1 MLLKLRQTIDT
12 YSMLVSGVDVLVA
25 LSGGADSVALLMA
38 LNEIS
43 DEYNINLSA
52 IHINHNL
59 RGEESLRD
67 EQFCKELCNS
77 LNIPLVVES
86 VDVNGISLE
95 TGDSIELCARKLRYE
110 LFSKHAKG
118 IIATAHT
125 ASDNA
130 ETMIYNL
137 CRGSAISGIAGIP
150 PVRDNIIRPLI
161 DCTRDDII
169 SYLDSINQSFVND
182 SSNDLD
188 DYTRNRIRHNI
199 IPRLLEINPSFFDAS
214 SRASVLLRQDD
225 CYLSK
230 ISEQEFEK
238 YYSNGVLKS
247 DIISLDV
254 AILSRVLSILFVMEI
269 GIKPEFL
276 HVVQMLSVVNGEFK
290 RCSLPKEMQFESC
303 KNGFCISKITKT
315 QEFCETIFFD
325 ADNISKFFPG
335 SKAVDYNQYK
345 NLCNVN
351 NLLFK
356 FSIDCDKIKGKVVV
370 RTRQDGDSYRPV
382 ARKVTKTLRKL
393 LSEAKVTSE
402 QSNSLILLC
411 DDDGIFFSNL
421 FGIDERVV
429 VTNKSKNIIVL
440 RDAEGKLW

>member
-25 LSGGADSVALLMA
+25 LSGGADSVALLRS
-38 LNEIS
+38 LNDIS
-43 DEYNINLSA
+43 DEYNIKLSA

-59 RGEESLRD
+59 RGDESLRD

-86 VDVNGISLE
+86 VDINGISLE

-118 IIATAHT
+118 VIATAHT

-188 DYTRNRIRHNI
+188 DYTRNKIRHNI
-199 IPRLLEINPSFFDAS
+199 IPRLFEINPSFFDAS

-238 YYSNGVLKS
+238 YYSNGILKR
-247 DIISLDV
+247 DIISLDI

-276 HVVQMLSVVNGEFK
+276 HVVKMLSVVNGEFK

-315 QEFCETIFFD
+315 QEFCEIISLD
-325 ADNISKFFPG
+325 VDVISKFFPE
-335 SKAVDYNQYK
+335 SKVVDYNQYK

-440 RDAEGKLW
+440 RDAEGKL

>member
-25 LSGGADSVALLMA
+25 LSGGADSVALLRS
-38 LNEIS
+38 LNDIS
-43 DEYNINLSA
+43 DEYNIKLSA

-59 RGEESLRD
+59 RGDESLRD

-86 VDVNGISLE
+86 VDVNGVSAK
-95 TGDSIELCARKLRYE
+95 TGESIELCARKLRYE

-150 PVRDNIIRPLI
+150 PIRGNIIRPLI
-161 DCTRDDII
+161 NCTRNDII
-169 SYLDSINQSFVND
+169 AYLDSINQSFVND
-182 SSNDLD
+182 SSNDSD
-188 DYTRNRIRHNI
+188 DYTRNKIRHNI
-199 IPRLLEINPSFFDAS
+199 VPRLLEINPSFFDAS
-214 SRASVLLRQDD
+214 SRASALLRQDD
-225 CYLSK
+225 AYLSK

-238 YYSNGVLKS
+238 YFSNGVLKR

-254 AILSRVLSILFVMEI
+254 AILSRVLSLLFVKEV
-269 GIKPEFL
+269 GVKPEFL
-276 HVVQMLSVVNGEFK
+276 HVTQMLSVVNGEFK
-290 RCSLPKEMQFESC
+290 RCSLPKEKQFESC

-315 QEFCETIFFD
+315 QEFCEIISLD
-325 ADNISKFFPG
+325 VISKFFPE
-335 SKAVDYNQYK
+335 SKVVDYNQYK

-411 DDDGIFFSNL
+411 DDDGVFFSNL

-440 RDAEGKLW
+440 RDAEDKL